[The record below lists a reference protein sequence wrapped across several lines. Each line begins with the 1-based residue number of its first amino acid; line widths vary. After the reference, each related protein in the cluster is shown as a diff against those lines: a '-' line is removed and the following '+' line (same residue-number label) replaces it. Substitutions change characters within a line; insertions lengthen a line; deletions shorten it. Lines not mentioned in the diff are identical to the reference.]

1 MARPEGFEPP
11 AFRIGICCDI
21 QLRHGRICFR
31 CIWYYSTQR
40 EKMQG
45 GASVFFGVS
54 LSESASPCRVSFTV
68 CRIYMRLYKI
78 KAFVLRSGRRFSR
91 VCAPVCGQ
99 TEEAGESR
107 ARNPRPS
114 CAPKWP
120 VHAGLNFTICKSFT
134 GLYRKRGFIPLA
146 ERRLY
151 RGGVH
156 ICGQTK

>member
-21 QLRHGRICFR
+21 QLRHGRVCFR

-45 GASVFFGVS
+45 GAFVFFGVS
-54 LSESASPCRVSFTV
+54 LWKAPSLAGFLLQYVESVSNYTENRAFIPLTK
-68 CRIYMRLYKI
+68 RRL
-78 KAFVLRSGRRFSR
+78 SR

-99 TEEAGESR
+99 TEEVGESS
-107 ARNPRPS
+107 ARNSRPS

-120 VHAGLNFTICKSFT
+120 GHAGLNFTICKIFT
-134 GLYRKRGFIPLA
+134 GLYRKRGFIPPA

-151 RGGVH
+151 HVCAH